1 MEFDDFFNG
10 GGFKKISF
18 DQFDE
23 FINRLELKPEYSI
36 FENEKGDLIIN
47 EEWTTAKNK
56 SIRVTRLYKF
66 DIGILDTI
74 ELDKKFELLQKAL
87 EIYVSNENY
96 EQAAVIRDIIKSIT
110 V

>member
-10 GGFKKISF
+10 EGFKKISF

-23 FINRLELKPEYSI
+23 FINRLELKPEYSV
-36 FENEKGDLIIN
+36 FENEKGELIIN
-47 EEWTTAKNK
+47 EEWTTSKNK

-66 DIGILDTI
+66 DVNILDSI
-74 ELDKKFELLQKAL
+74 DKKNEILNKAL

-96 EQAAVIRDIIKSIT
+96 EQAAIIRDIINSTT